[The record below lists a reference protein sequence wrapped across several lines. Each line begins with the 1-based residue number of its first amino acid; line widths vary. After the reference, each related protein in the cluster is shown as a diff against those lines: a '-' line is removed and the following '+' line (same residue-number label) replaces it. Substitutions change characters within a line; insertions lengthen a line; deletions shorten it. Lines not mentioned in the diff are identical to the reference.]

1 MKANNFS
8 STVNP
13 TLFLLN
19 VFTFVNILKL
29 LVKKVVFYGIH
40 FHEKLVHVFHI
51 VLKPVGKEIPFIK
64 IIFQQRVFKEKVV
77 EIGLVRETITLIKVI
92 FKIVEYAV
100 T

>member
-1 MKANNFS
+1 
-8 STVNP
+8 
-13 TLFLLN
+13 
-19 VFTFVNILKL
+19 
-29 LVKKVVFYGIH
+29 
-40 FHEKLVHVFHI
+40 
-51 VLKPVGKEIPFIK
+51 LKPVGKEIPFIK